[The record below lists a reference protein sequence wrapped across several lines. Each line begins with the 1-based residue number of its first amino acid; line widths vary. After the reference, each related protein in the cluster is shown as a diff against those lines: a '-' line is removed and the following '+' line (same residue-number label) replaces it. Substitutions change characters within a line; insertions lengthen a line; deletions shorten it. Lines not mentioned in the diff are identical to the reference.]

1 MRSVSLR
8 PWYGEPDQHRKEPDM
23 NAQSIPAPSW
33 ARGPIVD
40 DLEVRYDV
48 TVGTLPGHTGTI
60 GLTRAD
66 VGPGP
71 GDTNVYAFD
80 EVFSSAQAREVAQML
95 VHAADL
101 ADAG

>member
-1 MRSVSLR
+1 MT
-8 PWYGEPDQHRKEPDM
+8 
-23 NAQSIPAPSW
+23 AQSIPAPSW
-33 ARGPIVD
+33 AAGPIVN

-48 TVGTLPGHTGTI
+48 TLGTMPDQAGTV

-71 GDTNVYAFD
+71 GETTVYAFD
-80 EVFSSAQAREVAQML
+80 EVFTSAQARGVARML
-95 VHAADL
+95 LRAADL

>member
-1 MRSVSLR
+1 MT
-8 PWYGEPDQHRKEPDM
+8 
-23 NAQSIPAPSW
+23 AQSIPAPTW

-40 DLEVRYDV
+40 DEEVRYDI
-48 TVGTLPGHTGTI
+48 TVGTMPNHQGTI

-71 GDTNVYAFD
+71 GETTVYVFD
-80 EVFSSAQAREVAQML
+80 EQFSSTQARQVAQML
-95 VHAADL
+95 VYAADL